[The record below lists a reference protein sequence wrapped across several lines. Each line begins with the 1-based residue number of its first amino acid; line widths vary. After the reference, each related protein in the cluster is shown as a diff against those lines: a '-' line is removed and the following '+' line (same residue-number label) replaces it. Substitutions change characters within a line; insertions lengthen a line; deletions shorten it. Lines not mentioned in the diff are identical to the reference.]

1 MVRTPNY
8 DCKNKIGRLK
18 EPTKEKKNDQVE
30 CFAQYGKNLGE
41 TNYFQ
46 PFKRQVPPK
55 TCVKPN

>member
-1 MVRTPNY
+1 M
-8 DCKNKIGRLK
+8 CKIGRFFYVENHLK
-18 EPTKEKKNDQVE
+18 EPPKEKKNDQVE